1 MAASTLVQTYIDDRV
16 KEEAATVLAS
26 MGLTVPD
33 VLRLLLTR
41 IAHDHALPFDPLIP
55 NAETVEAMMEA
66 RGGHLP
72 SAETMAQ
79 FMAAMN
85 AKD

>member
-1 MAASTLVQTYIDDRV
+1 MTASTLVQAYIDNRV
-16 KEEAATVLAS
+16 NEEATTVLAS
-26 MGLTVPD
+26 VGLTIPD
-33 VLRLLLTR
+33 AVRLLLTR
-41 IAHDHALPFDPLIP
+41 IAHDHALPFDPLML

-72 SAETMAQ
+72 SADTMAQ

>member
-1 MAASTLVQTYIDDRV
+1 MNASTLVQAYIDDRV
-16 KEEAATVLAS
+16 NEEAAIVLAS
-26 MGLTVPD
+26 VGLTVPD
-33 VLRLLLTR
+33 AVRLLLTR
-41 IAHDHALPFDPLIP
+41 IAHDHALPFDPLMP

-66 RGGHLP
+66 RAGHLP
-72 SAETMAQ
+72 SADTMAQ